1 MSNIAQDKK
10 TELIQT
16 PVVKTLLGIT
26 FFFNFVLV
34 FSKQINLGPTG

>member
-16 PVVKTLLGIT
+16 PVVKTGIT